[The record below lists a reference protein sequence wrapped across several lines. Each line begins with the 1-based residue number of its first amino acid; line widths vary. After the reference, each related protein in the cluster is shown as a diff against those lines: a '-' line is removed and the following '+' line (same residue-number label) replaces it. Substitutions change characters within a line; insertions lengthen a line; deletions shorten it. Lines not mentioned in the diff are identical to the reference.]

1 MIARILHLPF
11 FVILM
16 GLGAIAM
23 YVPAA
28 HAAVT
33 RDFAVMRAFFNSAN
47 LFLILIAFIAIA
59 TSNYQAKSLGRSHLL
74 AILAAFLAL
83 PLMLAVPFSISVP
96 DTSFL
101 NAYVEMVSDI
111 TTTGATLFDDPER
124 LPESVHLWR
133 ALVGWIGGFLM
144 LVTAVAILAPMNL
157 GGFEVLSPS
166 NVGRGAVTGAD
177 EIWSVDGSQ
186 RLQRYCVRLLPIYT
200 GLTAVLWVTLLA
212 LGDRPLVA
220 ISHAMSVLATSGISP
235 VGGVQAAG
243 SGFAGEAVIFLF
255 LFVAISRQSI
265 SADQTGSVLAR
276 LYSDPEFRIGALCVV
291 AIPLALFL
299 RHWIGA
305 YEVDGVYDVAAG
317 LRALWGSIFTVLS
330 FLTTTGF
337 ESSDWV
343 EARGWSGLE
352 TPGMILMGLA
362 LIGGGVATT
371 AGGVKLLRVY
381 ALYKHGTREMDR
393 LVHPSSVGGAGT
405 VARRLRRQ
413 GAYVAW
419 IFFMLFALSL
429 ALTVV
434 AFTLTGVDFE
444 VAITL
449 AVAALS
455 TTGPLISLASEVPI
469 SLAALSDTGKYILA
483 VAMVLGRLEM
493 LAIIALLNPE
503 FWRA

>member
-1 MIARILHLPF
+1 MFARLLSLPF

-16 GLGAIAM
+16 GIGACAM
-23 YVPAA
+23 YLPAV

-33 RDFAVMRAFFNSAN
+33 KDYEVMRVFFNSAN
-47 LFLILIAFIAIA
+47 LFLILIAFIGIA
-59 TSNYQAKSLGRSHLL
+59 TSNHEAKSQGRSHLL
-74 AILAAFLAL
+74 AILGAFLAL
-83 PLMLAVPFSISVP
+83 PLMLAVPFSVAVP

-124 LPESVHLWR
+124 LPDSVHLWR

-157 GGFEVLSPS
+157 GGFEVLSPA
-166 NVGRGAVTGAD
+166 NAGRGAITSPDA
-177 EIWSVDGSQ
+177 IWSVDGSK
-186 RLQRYCVRLLPIYT
+186 RLQRYGARLFPIYAS
-200 GLTAVLWVTLLA
+200 LTAILWVTLLI

-235 VGGVQAAG
+235 VGGVQGAG
-243 SGFAGEAVIFLF
+243 SGFAGETVIFVF
-255 LFVAISRQSI
+255 LIVAVSRQSI
-265 SADQTGSVLAR
+265 SADQSGSNLAR
-276 LYSDPEFRIGALCVV
+276 LVTDPEFRIGALCVI
-291 AIPLALFL
+291 AIPAALFL
-299 RHWIGA
+299 RHWVGA
-305 YEVDGVYDVAAG
+305 FEVDRVDNVAAG
-317 LRALWGSIFTVLS
+317 LRALWGGIFTVLS

-337 ESSDWV
+337 ESSDWAA
-343 EARGWSGLE
+343 ARGWSGLE

-362 LIGGGVATT
+362 LVGGGVATT

-381 ALYKHGTREMDR
+381 ALYKHGMREMDR

-419 IFFMLFALSL
+419 VFFMLFALSL
-429 ALTVV
+429 ALTVL
-434 AFTLTGVDFE
+434 AFTLTGVDFDA
-444 VAITL
+444 AITL

-455 TTGPLISLASEVPI
+455 TTGPLISLVGETPI
-469 SLAALSDTGKYILA
+469 SIAALSDTGKYILS
-483 VAMVLGRLEM
+483 VAMVLGRLEL

-503 FWRA
+503 FWRS

>member
-1 MIARILHLPF
+1 MFARILHLPF

-33 RDFAVMRAFFNSAN
+33 KDFEVMRAFFNSAN

-74 AILAAFLAL
+74 ATLAAFLAL

-144 LVTAVAILAPMNL
+144 LVTAVSILAPMNL
-157 GGFEVLSPS
+157 GGFEVLSPG
-166 NVGRGAVTGAD
+166 NVGRGAIASPD
-177 EIWSVDGSQ
+177 AIWSVDGAA
-186 RLQRYCVRLLPIYT
+186 RLQRYCVRLLPIYA
-200 GLTAVLWVTLLA
+200 GLTAVLWVTLLI

-235 VGGVQAAG
+235 VGGVQAAN

-276 LYSDPEFRIGALCVV
+276 LFSDPEFRIGALCVI
-291 AIPLALFL
+291 AIPTALFL

-305 YEVDGVYDVAAG
+305 YEVDGVYNVAAG
-317 LRALWGSIFTVLS
+317 LRALWGGIFTVLS

-337 ESSDWV
+337 ESSDWAA
-343 EARGWSGLE
+343 ARGWSGLE

-362 LIGGGVATT
+362 LVGGGVATT

-381 ALYKHGTREMDR
+381 ALYKHGMREMDR

-419 IFFMLFALSL
+419 VFFMLFALSL

-444 VAITL
+444 EAITL

-455 TTGPLISLASEVPI
+455 TTGPLISLASETPI

-503 FWRA
+503 FWRS